1 MTDDILS
8 RAFVANFHDPRTSEE
23 SQLITGFAAGDNLYL
38 QLADNDDAW
47 LEGKAVCLGD
57 ME

>member
-23 SQLITGFAAGDNLYL
+23 SQLIIGFAAGDNLYL

-47 LEGKAVCLGD
+47 LEGRALSLGD

>member
-1 MTDDILS
+1 MTDDILG
-8 RAFVANFHDPRTSEE
+8 RAFVANFHDPRTSPE

-38 QLADNDDAW
+38 QLANYDDAW

>member
-1 MTDDILS
+1 MTDDILG
-8 RAFVANFHDPRTSEE
+8 RAFVANFHDPRMSEE
-23 SQLITGFAAGDNLYL
+23 SHLIIGFAAGDNLYL

-47 LEGKAVCLGD
+47 VEGKAVCLGD